1 MQNEVSSGEH
11 RGDIHG
17 AQGERRPGLD
27 GKFSTTVNET
37 KVKFSDPTPSGSRI
51 LDKAGLRPVSEHVLI
66 QLMHHSSRSIGLDE
80 TVDLRVAGTEIFR
93 AFKSDRVFRFTLNE
107 HGFEWGVGKL
117 PEPEL
122 REIARVPEDEVLV
135 LEREGNDIGLKPT
148 DVLDLTGTGTE
159 HLRTEKRLVTV
170 YFDNEPREI
179 PWGVYTTEQLKQLL
193 GVQDGYVLE
202 FISHEGQ
209 LTPLKP
215 EAKLQVKQGM
225 RFFEQVPCG
234 GSS

>member
-11 RGDIHG
+11 RRDIHG
-17 AQGERRPGLD
+17 AQAERRPGLD

-80 TVDLRVAGTEIFR
+80 TVDLRAAGTEIFR

-135 LEREGNDIGLKPT
+135 LERKGNDIGLKPT

-179 PWGVYTTEQLKQLL
+179 PWGVCTAEQLKQLL

-215 EAKLQVKQGM
+215 EAKLRVKQGM